1 MGIASDEAK
10 DRFDHL
16 MAVYA
21 AMVEAID
28 TSVGVLVKG
37 LETRGALDNTL
48 ILFLSDNGANAESGP
63 DGRFNGSPPGGPNS
77 NLYLGM
83 NWAALGSTPSD
94 GSSTLL
100 TKGASPRRSSCTGRG
115 AFLPTAATPSS
126 VSPPMSST

>member
-1 MGIASDEAK
+1 MGLVDARWPLSPREADSPAWESLSDEAK

-63 DGRFNGSPPGGPNS
+63 DGRFNGSPPGGPDS

-83 NWAALGSTPSD
+83 NWAALGST
-94 GSSTLL
+94 L
-100 TKGASPRRSSCTGRG
+100 SPVQ
-115 AFLPTAATPSS
+115 ALY
-126 VSPPMSST
+126 